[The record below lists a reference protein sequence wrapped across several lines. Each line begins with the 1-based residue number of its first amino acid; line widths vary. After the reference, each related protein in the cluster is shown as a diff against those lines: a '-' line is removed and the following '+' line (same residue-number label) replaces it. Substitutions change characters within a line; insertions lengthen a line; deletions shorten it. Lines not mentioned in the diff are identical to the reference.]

1 MTGGPLVTNYVT
13 INMIIFLNSQKWLNA
28 KEETNL
34 ENINNFKTSHQEK
47 AKATLEKIIN
57 FITNDGEVQI
67 INKEGIEE
75 IVLEIKTSNSG
86 ILIGKHGHTLDALQY
101 IVNVIVNKEIDESER
116 RRIIIDTE
124 GYREK
129 REETVSKYAHEKAEI
144 VKRTGKKIDLYSM
157 NSAERRIVHLV
168 LQEDPLLVTYSEGT
182 EPFRKIVIALKEN
195 GNNINNTEEE

>member
-1 MTGGPLVTNYVT
+1 MSNKTTS
-13 INMIIFLNSQKWLNA
+13 LNSQKRLNV
-28 KEETNL
+28 KEETDL

-57 FITNDGEVQI
+57 FITDDGEVQI
-67 INKEGIEE
+67 IHKEGIEE

-129 REETVSKYAHEKAEI
+129 REDTVSKYAHEKAEI

-168 LQEDPLLVTYSEGT
+168 LQEDPSLVTYSEGT
-182 EPFRKIVIALKEN
+182 EPFRKIVIAPKEN
-195 GNNINNTEEE
+195 GNNTNNAEAETEEE

>member
-1 MTGGPLVTNYVT
+1 MMSNK
-13 INMIIFLNSQKWLNA
+13 IISLNSQKWLDV
-28 KEETNL
+28 KEGTDL
-34 ENINNFKTSHQEK
+34 GNINNFKTSHQEK

-57 FITNDGEVQI
+57 FITDDGEVQI
-67 INKEGIEE
+67 INKEGTEE

-116 RRIIIDTE
+116 KRIIIDTE

>member
-1 MTGGPLVTNYVT
+1 MG
-13 INMIIFLNSQKWLNA
+13 NMIISLNSQKGLNI
-28 KEETNL
+28 KEETDL
-34 ENINNFKTSHQEK
+34 ENINNFKTSYQEK
-47 AKATLEKIIN
+47 AKLTLEKIIN
-57 FITNDGEVQI
+57 FITDDGEVQI

-168 LQEDPLLVTYSEGT
+168 LQGDPLLVTYSEGT

-195 GNNINNTEEE
+195 GNNTNNIEKEQ

>member
-1 MTGGPLVTNYVT
+1 MS
-13 INMIIFLNSQKWLNA
+13 NMIISLNSQKGLNI
-28 KEETNL
+28 KEETDL
-34 ENINNFKTSHQEK
+34 ENINNFKTSYQEK
-47 AKATLEKIIN
+47 AKVTLEKIIN
-57 FITNDGEVQI
+57 FITDDGEVQI

-168 LQEDPLLVTYSEGT
+168 LQGDPLLITYSEGT
-182 EPFRKIVIALKEN
+182 EPFRKIVIAPKEN
-195 GNNINNTEEE
+195 GNNTNNIEKEQ

>member
-1 MTGGPLVTNYVT
+1 MSNKTTS
-13 INMIIFLNSQKWLNA
+13 LNSQKRFNV
-28 KEETNL
+28 KEETDL

-57 FITNDGEVQI
+57 FITDDGEVQI

-129 REETVSKYAHEKAEI
+129 REDTVSKYAHEKAEI

-168 LQEDPLLVTYSEGT
+168 LQEDPSLVTYSEGT
-182 EPFRKIVIALKEN
+182 EPFRKIVIAPKEN
-195 GNNINNTEEE
+195 GNNTNNTETEEE

>member
-1 MTGGPLVTNYVT
+1 MMSNK
-13 INMIIFLNSQKWLNA
+13 IISLNSQKWLDV
-28 KEETNL
+28 KEGTDL
-34 ENINNFKTSHQEK
+34 GNINNFKTSQQEK

-57 FITNDGEVQI
+57 FITDDGEVQI
-67 INKEGIEE
+67 INKEGTEE

-116 RRIIIDTE
+116 KRIIIDTE

>member
-1 MTGGPLVTNYVT
+1 MG
-13 INMIIFLNSQKWLNA
+13 NMIISLNSQKGLNI
-28 KEETNL
+28 KEETDL
-34 ENINNFKTSHQEK
+34 ENINNFKTSYQEK
-47 AKATLEKIIN
+47 AKVTLEKIIN
-57 FITNDGEVQI
+57 FITDDGEVQI

-168 LQEDPLLVTYSEGT
+168 LQGDPLLVTYSEGT

-195 GNNINNTEEE
+195 GNNTNNIEKEQ

>member
-1 MTGGPLVTNYVT
+1 MG
-13 INMIIFLNSQKWLNA
+13 NMIISLNSQKWLNI
-28 KEETNL
+28 KEETDL

-47 AKATLEKIIN
+47 AKLTLEKIIN
-57 FITNDGEVQI
+57 FITDDGEVQI

-101 IVNVIVNKEIDESER
+101 IVNIIVNKEIDESER

-182 EPFRKIVIALKEN
+182 EPFRKIVIAPKEN
-195 GNNINNTEEE
+195 GNNTNNIEKEQ

>member
-1 MTGGPLVTNYVT
+1 MSNK
-13 INMIIFLNSQKWLNA
+13 IISLNSQKWLDV
-28 KEETNL
+28 KEETDL
-34 ENINNFKTSHQEK
+34 GNINHFKTSHQEK

-57 FITNDGEVQI
+57 FITDDGEVQI

-195 GNNINNTEEE
+195 GNNINSTEEE

>member
-1 MTGGPLVTNYVT
+1 M
-13 INMIIFLNSQKWLNA
+13 
-28 KEETNL
+28 
-34 ENINNFKTSHQEK
+34 ENIDNFKTSHQEK
-47 AKATLEKIIN
+47 AKATLEEIIN
-57 FITNDGEVQI
+57 FITDDGEVQI

-101 IVNVIVNKEIDESER
+101 IVNVMVNKEIDESER

-129 REETVSKYAHEKAEI
+129 REETVSKYAREKAEI

-157 NSAERRIVHLV
+157 NSTERRIVHLV
-168 LQEDPLLVTYSEGT
+168 LQGDPLLVTYSEGT

-195 GNNINNTEEE
+195 GNSTNNIEEEQ

>member
-1 MTGGPLVTNYVT
+1 MSNIV
-13 INMIIFLNSQKWLNA
+13 ISLNSQKGLNI
-28 KEETNL
+28 KEETDL
-34 ENINNFKTSHQEK
+34 ENINNFKTSYQEK
-47 AKATLEKIIN
+47 AKVTLEKIIN
-57 FITNDGEVQI
+57 FITDDGEVQI

-168 LQEDPLLVTYSEGT
+168 LQGDPLLVTYSEGT
-182 EPFRKIVIALKEN
+182 EPFRKIVIAPKEN
-195 GNNINNTEEE
+195 GNNTNNIEKEQ

>member
-1 MTGGPLVTNYVT
+1 MTGGPLVTNYMT

-28 KEETNL
+28 KEETDL

-57 FITNDGEVQI
+57 FITDDGEVQI

-129 REETVSKYAHEKAEI
+129 REEIVSKYAHEKAEI
-144 VKRTGKKIDLYSM
+144 VKRTGKKIDLCSM

-195 GNNINNTEEE
+195 GNNINNTEE